1 MSENILFV
9 FEGEKTEKVITNSM
23 LSFFIQ
29 DEGRTVVRTAYK
41 SNIYSLYNKMKK
53 DEFLDIFELIKES
66 NENLKDFT
74 RDRFS
79 QVYLFF
85 DYDGHDPQASD
96 QIVSDMIGFFNEET
110 EKGKLFISYPMVE
123 SLKCIKDIND
133 CNEFYS
139 LEFEVCNFKGY
150 KEFVHGYSDNN
161 ISNFTSYTKE
171 KWGKVIK
178 AHLSKG
184 NLIVHG
190 QKELPK
196 LAVLQ
201 NDIFDKQKTDFLDTK
216 QSVSVLGAFPL
227 MILEYY
233 GIERTLSLL

>member
-9 FEGEKTEKVITNSM
+9 FEGEKTERVIAQSM

-29 DEGRTVVRTAYK
+29 DDEKTVVRTAYK
-41 SNIYSLYNKMKK
+41 SNIYSLYNQMRK
-53 DEFLDIFELIKES
+53 DEFLDIFELIKER
-66 NENLKDFT
+66 NENLEGFT

-85 DYDGHDPQASD
+85 DYDGHDTNADD
-96 QIVSDMIGFFNEET
+96 QIVSEMIDFFNEET

-123 SLKCIKDIND
+123 SLRCIKDIND
-133 CNEFYS
+133 CNEFHA

-150 KEFVHGYSDNN
+150 KEFVHGYSDKN
-161 ISNFTSYTKE
+161 ISDFSCYTKE
-171 KWGKVIK
+171 KWSKVIS
-178 AHLSKG
+178 AHLSKS

-190 QKELPK
+190 VNTFPES
-196 LAVLQ
+196 AVLQ
-201 NDIFDKQKTDFLDTK
+201 NDIFDKQKADFLSTK

-233 GIERTLSLL
+233 GVERTLSLL